1 VPQAQL
7 PPLADLQRDL
17 ASAKRIE
24 LGEDPLNLDIVWHGW
39 SQMGFVVSGEDGQ
52 PVSRCRVTYAPYGQ
66 DDSDSSGE
74 ESDLSYP
81 HGYVLTQD
89 DGVCRLT
96 LPSGVYTFK
105 FIPPAQGSYNPRLIR
120 QLSISADVTRK
131 VTLELKDKNN
141 DQTD

>member
-1 VPQAQL
+1 MDSQSAVAVL
-7 PPLADLQRDL
+7 PMHL
-17 ASAKRIE
+17 I
-24 LGEDPLNLDIVWHGW
+24 
-39 SQMGFVVSGEDGQ
+39 
-52 PVSRCRVTYAPYGQ
+52 GQ